1 MRTFRDAKAM
11 AKALREALAGK
22 QIDISHS
29 EALEIVAAEFGFANW
44 NVLAARIE
52 AHAVGAG
59 NAVANNEVTFGAAV
73 PVVRMFSVEK
83 AKEFYLGY
91 LGFKLDWEHHTG
103 EKGPV
108 YMQLSRSGVT
118 LHLSEHHGDGSR
130 GSVVYVTM
138 SKIDRFLEELRE
150 KNYPFMNPAIEELPW
165 GRETAVTDPFSNR
178 IRFCETKAA
187 GSSV

>member
-11 AKALREALAGK
+11 AKALREALAGR
-22 QIDISHS
+22 QVNISHS
-29 EALEIVAAEFGFANW
+29 EGLEIVAAQFGFADW

-52 AHAVGAG
+52 ASEATDRGGSAAIE
-59 NAVANNEVTFGAAV
+59 AVAFEPAV
-73 PVVRMFSVEK
+73 PVIRIFSVEK

-108 YMQLSRSGVT
+108 YMQVSRSKVI
-118 LHLSEHHGDGSR
+118 LHLSEHHGDGSP
-130 GSVVYVTM
+130 GVGVYVAM
-138 SKIDRFLEELRE
+138 SGLDSFLQELRA
-150 KNYPFMNPAIEELPW
+150 KQYSFMNPGIAELPW

-178 IRFCETKAA
+178 IRFCERKPP
-187 GSSV
+187 G